1 MADEQDKQEEIEPEV
16 TPAADAASEP
26 APKEGQADMENFRAL
41 FREHGQPVLI
51 GLGLALAIFLGIG
64 AYKNYRQSVAL
75 RAAQMLAGARSSEQ
89 LQQVVNLYPS
99 TASAPIAMLALA
111 GQYYDAGQFD
121 LAQFTYAQ
129 FEQKYP
135 KHPMILSAEIGKAQ
149 CLEGSGQLDQALTA
163 FEAFSAA
170 HTNHFLTP
178 TARLGYARCLTQL
191 GRYEDARAAYEE
203 FITAY
208 PNSGWASLAET
219 ALLFVDKEMR
229 TVKKGGKPDMTISA
243 PPPSAMAPGAMLGEP
258 QAGFAEP
265 EAQPAP
271 MGASVEQPTPAGEL
285 PPVAIPAAPSAAE
298 PAR

>member
-1 MADEQDKQEEIEPEV
+1 MADEQEKQEETEPEAAPV
-16 TPAADAASEP
+16 TDTEASAA
-26 APKEGQADMENFRAL
+26 APTEGQVEMEKLRGL

-75 RAAQMLAGARSSEQ
+75 RAAQMLAGARSTEQ
-89 LQQVVNLYPS
+89 LQQVVNMYPS

-111 GQYYDAGQFD
+111 GQYYDAGQYD

-135 KHPMILSAEIGKAQ
+135 KHPMKLSAEIGKAQ

-163 FEAFSAA
+163 FEAFAA
-170 HTNHFLTP
+170 ANTNHFLTP
-178 TARLGYARCLTQL
+178 MARLGRARCLTQL
-191 GRYEDARAAYEE
+191 GQYEDARAAYEE
-203 FITAY
+203 FIAAY
-208 PNSGWASLAET
+208 PDSGWASLAET

-229 TVKKGGKPDMTISA
+229 TVKKGGKPDVILPVA
-243 PPPSAMAPGAMLGEP
+243 PPPTAAMPPMSSMPATPSA
-258 QAGFAEP
+258 P
-265 EAQPAP
+265 EAL
-271 MGASVEQPTPAGEL
+271 SVEPAAATPAEASQ
-285 PPVAIPAAPSAAE
+285 PPLSPAAPSAEE